1 MDFPY
6 RLTQLGYFRI
16 ITYFLKIEIILA
28 NKGDPDEM
36 QHSVIFH
43 LGLHCFLSTPS
54 GVSSI
59 QRVNSVQSRGHKTCE
74 YEKNNRY

>member
-1 MDFPY
+1 MYSGGFPIQIITI
-6 RLTQLGYFRI
+6 RMATCRNFRI

-43 LGLHCFLSTPS
+43 LGLHCFSSTPS

-59 QRVNSVQSRGHKTCE
+59 QRVNSVQSRGA
-74 YEKNNRY
+74 